1 MKKWLLVVS
10 LSLLALACGKE
21 DKKPE
26 PDPKPEPKPEEVIPV
41 EAITGLAASAEL
53 NVGETLQL
61 SASVLPENAT
71 EKTIQWSS
79 SDDQT
84 ATVSNTGLVKAI
96 AAGKATVTAACGG
109 KSATCAITVIK
120 PEEPIIDP
128 EVPVSAITLDV
139 TSLTLLKGAGYTL
152 TATVM
157 PEDATDKTV
166 TWNSSA
172 PAVVTVE
179 NGVLTAVAPGYA
191 VITAKAGSIEA
202 ICEVNVMEVNAGEN
216 EGTSTDIWE

>member
-79 SDDQT
+79 SDSQT

-166 TWNSSA
+166 TWSSSA

-191 VITAKAGSIEA
+191 VITAKAGGIEA
-202 ICEVNVMEVNAGEN
+202 TCEVNVMEVNAGEN

>member
-157 PEDATDKTV
+157 PEDATDKTI
-166 TWNSSA
+166 TWSSSA

-191 VITAKAGSIEA
+191 VITAKAGGIEA